1 MKRRYR
7 YVKPG
12 EYKSAE
18 RRGISK
24 KMIYDRL
31 YRRGWTKKRALT
43 EPVGRLGGAARIA
56 EENGINR
63 PTYYSR
69 VRKGQD
75 PIEAA
80 LTPLQKESRAARA
93 RKAKEL
99 TPEEWFQAKRAGTLK
114 NKAMPAEWIERAKQH
129 GVSARTLRDRLH
141 RGWPLSEACTT
152 STKGKR
158 YHELQL
164 FYENRPDGIRRES

>member
-24 KMIYDRL
+24 KLIYERL
-31 YRRGWTKKRALT
+31 YRGWTKKRALH
-43 EPVGRLGGAARIA
+43 EPIGKIGGIAHIA

-80 LTPLQKESRAARA
+80 LTPLQKASRAARA

-99 TPEEWFQAKRAGTLK
+99 SAEEWFQAQRDGTLN
-114 NKAMPAEWIERAKQH
+114 NKAMPAEWIERAKRH

-141 RGWPLSEACTT
+141 RGWSLHEACTT
-152 STKGKR
+152 STNGKGTG
-158 YHELQL
+158 
-164 FYENRPDGIRRES
+164 FYAKIGQG